1 LGYVMINVMVKE
13 NTKTKESVKEYEQ
26 EVEDEESEEQQELVC
41 PECGSEDLV
50 EDAERAEVVCNDC
63 GLVVEEDQVDRGPE
77 WRAFDSDERDDKS
90 RVGAPMTKRM
100 HDKGLTTNID
110 WRDKDAFGQSLSAD
124 RRAQMKRLR
133 KWQNRIRTSGSKE
146 RNLQFALGEID
157 RMASS
162 LNVPESTREIAS
174 MIYRRALDENLLPG
188 RSIEAVSASALYAAC
203 RQENIPRS
211 LDEIADVSRV
221 EKQEVARTYRYIAR
235 QLELEIGPTDPA
247 EFVPRFASELG
258 LSEEVQQKAIEII
271 EETAEEGLL
280 SGKSPTGYA
289 AAAIYLASILCND
302 KRTQKEVAEAANV
315 TEVTIRNRYHE
326 QAEAIGA
333 GV

>member
-1 LGYVMINVMVKE
+1 MVNEEIN
-13 NTKTKESVKEYEQ
+13 TKESVRTYEEEEEEAKTDQ
-26 EVEDEESEEQQELVC
+26 VEEEVNQC
-41 PECGSEDLV
+41 PECGSDNLIQ
-50 EDAERAEVVCNDC
+50 DAERAELVCDDC
-63 GLVVEEDQVDRGPE
+63 GLVVEQDQVDHGPE

-162 LNVPESTREIAS
+162 LNVPESSREIAS

-211 LDEIADVSRV
+211 LDEISEVSRV
-221 EKQEVARTYRYIAR
+221 DKQEVARTYRYIAR
-235 QLELEIGPTDPA
+235 QLNLEIGPTNPA
-247 EFVPRFASELG
+247 QFVPRFASELN
-258 LSEEVQQKAIEII
+258 LSEEVQQRAIDII
-271 EETAEEGLL
+271 EETAEKGLL